1 MRVKRG
7 LAAHRRHKKYLDMAK
22 GFRGGRSR
30 LYRTAREAVER
41 SLAYAFVGRKQRKR
55 EFRKLWIL
63 RINAGARENGL
74 SYSKL
79 MFGLAQAGVALNRK
93 VLADL
98 AVRQK
103 EDFAQVGRTG
113 QDEARLRRVS
123 GRTKQGSKAED
134 SSFALQYKARC
145 DGSFTGTILIDTTR
159 VGLGMSSALF
169 SCVLK
174 KVFWGSEGL
183 VLER

>member
-22 GFRGGRSR
+22 GFRGR

-103 EDFAQVGRTG
+103 EDFAKLV
-113 QDEARLRRVS
+113 ELAK
-123 GRTKQGSKAED
+123 TKLA
-134 SSFALQYKARC
+134 
-145 DGSFTGTILIDTTR
+145 
-159 VGLGMSSALF
+159 
-169 SCVLK
+169 
-174 KVFWGSEGL
+174 
-183 VLER
+183 

>member
-98 AVRQK
+98 AVRQRK
-103 EDFAQVGRTG
+103 ISPSWSNWPRRSSPK
-113 QDEARLRRVS
+113 ARF

-145 DGSFTGTILIDTTR
+145 DGSFTGTILIDTAR
-159 VGLGMSSALF
+159 GDSV
-169 SCVLK
+169 
-174 KVFWGSEGL
+174 
-183 VLER
+183 